1 MERLTSGAIK
11 LGFPLSSAQLEQFST
26 YYQELT
32 AWNKRV
38 NLTRITSPQEVP
50 VKHFLDSLTITLA
63 FKLPPDTG
71 FRVIDVG
78 SGAGLPGIPLKL
90 LLPGIR
96 LVLLE
101 ATRKKANFLEHIRGK
116 LGLEDTE
123 IIVGRAEAVAYD
135 SRYREAFDLV
145 LSRAVARLPALVELT
160 LPFCSVGGR
169 FIAQKKGAIKS
180 EIDEASGAIESLGG
194 SLREIKRVELEELAD
209 ERYLVVIDK
218 VALTPELYPRRPGIP
233 VKRPLTQGSYNNQP
247 ENIENQGEKDDG
259 NPESTARHA

>member
-1 MERLTSGAIK
+1 LLAIMEKLTSGAIK
-11 LGFPLSSAQLEQFST
+11 LGFPLSSGQLEQFAV
-26 YYQELT
+26 YYRELT
-32 AWNKRV
+32 VWNKRI

-63 FKLPPDTG
+63 FSPPLTDTG
-71 FRVIDVG
+71 LRVIDVG

-101 ATRKKANFLEHIRGK
+101 ATRKKAAFLEYIRDK

-123 IIVGRAEAVAYD
+123 IVIGRAEAVAYD

-145 LSRAVARLPALVELT
+145 LSRAVAQLPSLVELA
-160 LPFCSVGGR
+160 LPFCAIGGR

-194 SLREIKRVELEELAD
+194 SLREIRRVELEELAD

-218 VALTPELYPRRPGIP
+218 VAPTPEAYPRRPGIP
-233 VKRPLTQGSYNNQP
+233 VKRPLT
-247 ENIENQGEKDDG
+247 
-259 NPESTARHA
+259 

>member
-1 MERLTSGAIK
+1 LLAIMEKLTSGVIK
-11 LGFPLSSAQLEQFST
+11 LGFPLSSGQIEQFSI
-26 YYQELT
+26 YYRELT
-32 AWNKRV
+32 AWNKRI
-38 NLTRITSPQEVP
+38 NLTRITSLQEVP

-63 FKLPPDTG
+63 FPPPPADAS

-90 LLPGIR
+90 LLPEIR

-101 ATRKKANFLEHIRGK
+101 ATRKKAAFLEHIRDK
-116 LGLEDTE
+116 LGLEDIE
-123 IIVGRAEAVAYD
+123 IVIGRAEAVAYD

-160 LPFCSVGGR
+160 LPFCVVGGR
-169 FIAQKKGAIKS
+169 FIAQKKGAIKR
-180 EIDEASGAIESLGG
+180 EIDEAAGAIKLLGG

-218 VALTPELYPRRPGIP
+218 VAPTPEPYPRRPGIP
-233 VKRPLTQGSYNNQP
+233 VKRPLT
-247 ENIENQGEKDDG
+247 
-259 NPESTARHA
+259 

>member
-1 MERLTSGAIK
+1 MLASMERLTSGAIK
-11 LGFPLSSAQLEQFST
+11 LGFPLNSGQLEQFSI
-26 YYQELT
+26 YYRELT
-32 AWNKRV
+32 AWNKRI

-63 FKLPPDTG
+63 MLPPPADAS
-71 FRVIDVG
+71 FRVIDIG

-101 ATRKKANFLEHIRGK
+101 ATRKKAAFLEHIRDK

-123 IIVGRAEAVAYD
+123 VVIGRAEAVAHD

-160 LPFCSVGGR
+160 LPFCTVGGR
-169 FIAQKKGAIKS
+169 FIAQKKGAIKR
-180 EIDEASGAIESLGG
+180 EIDEASGAIEFLGG

-209 ERYLVVIDK
+209 ERYLVVTDK
-218 VALTPELYPRRPGIP
+218 VAPTPETYPRRPGIP
-233 VKRPLTQGSYNNQP
+233 VKRPLT
-247 ENIENQGEKDDG
+247 
-259 NPESTARHA
+259 